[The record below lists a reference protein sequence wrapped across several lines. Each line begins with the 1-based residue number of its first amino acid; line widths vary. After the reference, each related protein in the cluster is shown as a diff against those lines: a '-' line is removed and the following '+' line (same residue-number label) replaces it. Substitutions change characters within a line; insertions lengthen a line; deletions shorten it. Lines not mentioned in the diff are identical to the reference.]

1 MQFGQVARASRPWIT
16 RKMRVPHSTPSARG
30 TANDDACLHEIFRES
45 ALICR
50 EWRLVRVQASQSV
63 PPKQILYSTLVRQTT
78 PEIVGEDQAAAR
90 LAATNRFS
98 LSNLC
103 ARGASRDS
111 GWAERSER
119 SRERAARRD

>member
-1 MQFGQVARASRPWIT
+1 
-16 RKMRVPHSTPSARG
+16 MRVPHSNCISTWDCH
-30 TANDDACLHEIFRES
+30 DDACLHEIFRES

-50 EWRLVRVQASQSV
+50 EWRLVRVQASQPV
-63 PPKQILYSTLVRQTT
+63 PPKQILYSTMVRQTT

-90 LAATNRFS
+90 LAATNRLA

-103 ARGASRDS
+103 ARGASRDPRWPE
-111 GWAERSER
+111 GSER